1 MREKLSF
8 INLTKIKSL
17 IHLDL
22 LIRISFLSG
31 LALISAI
38 FGRPVFGT
46 TDDNILSGMVSGSY
60 TNENE
65 SKLIFIRPLVGFVM
79 VFGQKIFTIF
89 QFYSVFLLAL
99 VIITFSIFGNILIK
113 RSEMKFNN
121 NILNLFWIGISAPI
135 IIWFTLA
142 PTYTA
147 TSIIVTGLSTMT
159 ISLLIFDKKKTRN
172 IVLILVSSIFSL
184 GYLIRPEGALGT
196 LALTLLPLTYVF
208 IQKRFINK
216 GSLISVILIV
226 GSFIS
231 VDSGLQK
238 LTTTESWQNY
248 DNWNSMRHQIQHRV
262 GQETLLD
269 TRESNK
275 WTIPEYHL
283 FMDIAFGDE
292 KVFNKSWL
300 KPAFESTKDSR
311 GISGLIN
318 ANFIEVIKSMLNIL
332 SNYYHLILLQLII
345 LLLIFKKMT
354 TPMIQKILIISISWA
369 PMLFA
374 LYFSVATLHTPERS
388 IYPIIIMPSII
399 LVTLWIII
407 DIKVKNIIGSKIFY
421 LSLMFIF
428 LLSLFS
434 YEGIINSVKANEK
447 NIKSAKILSGALI
460 KFDDQ
465 AIFFGPGNTE
475 FYSFVNP
482 YLSPVQ
488 WDSPKMITVGNWDTF
503 SPHWYKR
510 NQFVGIEQKSV
521 YEALFNEDIYWLSYS
536 LTDTSYLVELFLKE
550 NGFPAVNRQSV
561 ATFPEGQ
568 KLYKFL
574 PQ

>member
-1 MREKLSF
+1 
-8 INLTKIKSL
+8 
-17 IHLDL
+17 
-22 LIRISFLSG
+22 
-31 LALISAI
+31 
-38 FGRPVFGT
+38 
-46 TDDNILSGMVSGSY
+46 
-60 TNENE
+60 
-65 SKLIFIRPLVGFVM
+65 M

-113 RSEMKFNN
+113 RSEVKFNN

-147 TSIIVTGLSTMT
+147 TSIIVTGLSTMI

-216 GSLISVILIV
+216 GSLITVILIV

-269 TRESNK
+269 SRESNK

-292 KVFNKSWL
+292 KVFSKSWL
-300 KPAFESTKDSR
+300 IPAFESTKDSR

-332 SNYYHLILLQLII
+332 SKYYHLILLQLIL
-345 LLLIFKKMT
+345 LLLIFKKMS
-354 TPMIQKILIISISWA
+354 TPVIQKILIISISWA

-399 LVTLWIII
+399 LVTLLIII
-407 DIKVKNIIGSKIFY
+407 DSKVKNIINTKTFY
-421 LSLMFIF
+421 LSFMFIF

-434 YEGIINSVKANEK
+434 YEGIINNVKENEK

-475 FYSFVNP
+475 FYSFVSP
-482 YLSPVQ
+482 YLSPAQ
-488 WDSPKMITVGNWDTF
+488 WDSPKIITVGNWDTF

-510 NQFVGIEQKSV
+510 NQFVGIKQKSV

-536 LTDTSYLVELFLKE
+536 QTDTSYLVELFLKE
-550 NGFPAVNRQSV
+550 NGFPAVNRQNV

>member
-8 INLTKIKSL
+8 INLTIIKSL

-22 LIRISFLSG
+22 LIRISLLSG

-113 RSEMKFNN
+113 RSEVKFNN

-147 TSIIVTGLSTMT
+147 TSIIVTGLSTMI

-216 GSLISVILIV
+216 GSLITVILIV

-269 TRESNK
+269 SRESNK

-292 KVFNKSWL
+292 KVFSKSWL
-300 KPAFESTKDSR
+300 IPAFESTKDSR

-332 SNYYHLILLQLII
+332 SKYYHLILLQLIL
-345 LLLIFKKMT
+345 LLLIFKKMS
-354 TPMIQKILIISISWA
+354 TPVIQKILIISISWA

-399 LVTLWIII
+399 LVTLLIII
-407 DIKVKNIIGSKIFY
+407 DSKVKNIINTKTFY
-421 LSLMFIF
+421 LSFMFIF

-434 YEGIINSVKANEK
+434 YEGIINNVKENEK

-475 FYSFVNP
+475 FYSFVSP
-482 YLSPVQ
+482 YLSPAQ
-488 WDSPKMITVGNWDTF
+488 WDSPKIITVGNWDTF

-510 NQFVGIEQKSV
+510 NQFVGIKQKSV

-536 LTDTSYLVELFLKE
+536 QTDTSYLVELFLKE
-550 NGFPAVNRQSV
+550 NGFPAVNRQNV

>member
-113 RSEMKFNN
+113 RSEVKFNN

>member
-113 RSEMKFNN
+113 RSEVKFNN

-196 LALTLLPLTYVF
+196 LALTSLPLTYVF

-226 GSFIS
+226 SSFIS

-238 LTTTESWQNY
+238 LTTTELWQDY

-262 GQETLLD
+262 GQATLLD
-269 TRESNK
+269 SRESNK

-332 SNYYHLILLQLII
+332 SKYYHLILLQLIL
-345 LLLIFKKMT
+345 LLLIFKRMN
-354 TPMIQKILIISISWA
+354 TPVIQKILIISISWA

-399 LVTLWIII
+399 LVTLLIII
-407 DIKVKNIIGSKIFY
+407 DSKVKNIISTKTFY
-421 LSLMFIF
+421 LSFMFIF

-434 YEGIINSVKANEK
+434 YEGIINNVKENEK

-460 KFDDQ
+460 KFDDR

-536 LTDTSYLVELFLKE
+536 QTDTSYLVELFLKE
-550 NGFPAVNRQSV
+550 NGFPAVNRQNV